1 MCGEKQNK
9 QAPEFLILQS
19 EEKDFQYFVIVKIKP
34 TILPSHSPHP
44 PLYKI
49 CLKKKYKELKVK
61 HKQVKAGEVDEGSFI
76 PCYYLDLEDF
86 FSVIEF
92 LIQSNT

>member
-1 MCGEKQNK
+1 MGKNK
-9 QAPEFLILQS
+9 ISRPLNSNTKVRRKGFPVFSNSQDKTYNSSIP
-19 EEKDFQYFVIVKIKP
+19 
-34 TILPSHSPHP
+34 LPRP

-49 CLKKKYKELKVK
+49 CLKKKYKELKAK
-61 HKQVKAGEVDEGSFI
+61 HKQVQAGEVDEESFM
-76 PCYYLDLEDF
+76 PCCYLDLEDI